1 MAVLG
6 TRYVGRMGVSLNLN
20 LGNVAK
26 FAVFLIEKGNL
37 RWI

>member
-1 MAVLG
+1 MVVRG
-6 TRYVGRMGVSLNLN
+6 IRYVGRMGVSLNLN

-26 FAVFLIEKGNL
+26 CAVFLIEKGNL